1 MAAVRF
7 VASPP
12 PFSAAKASSG
22 YSPASIFA
30 SRKNEIM
37 RSTAKLTL
45 AALPLIALA
54 APLPAT
60 ASELNNTVA
69 TLNDP
74 VAQDRMADTI
84 TAIVGALMQ
93 MQVGPLAQAVGPI
106 DPESDA
112 AYIPHDATLGEVT
125 GNDPDYAARMGDD
138 VRATTRMAGHA
149 ASALAAYAPVLKDMA
164 RDLAAQWEREREA
177 ARH

>member
-1 MAAVRF
+1 
-7 VASPP
+7 
-12 PFSAAKASSG
+12 
-22 YSPASIFA
+22 
-30 SRKNEIM
+30 M
-37 RSTAKLTL
+37 RSTAKRAF

-54 APLPAT
+54 APLPA
-60 ASELNNTVA
+60 AANEMQGAVA

-93 MQVGPLAQAVGPI
+93 MQVGPLANAVADI

-112 AYIPHDATLGEVT
+112 AYIPPDATLGEVT
-125 GNDPDYAARMGDD
+125 GSDPYYAERMGDD

-164 RDLAAQWEREREA
+164 RDLAAQWERERA
-177 ARH
+177 DARR